1 MVRLFPIIA
10 GFGLLGMFLGLLGF
24 AFWLWMLI
32 DCLQRKFKDK
42 LIWILVL
49 VFLGPLGAVLYFYL
63 VKNK

>member
-10 GFGLLGMFLGLLGF
+10 GFGLLGMLLGLLGF

-42 LIWILVL
+42 LIWVLVL
-49 VFLGPLGAVLYFYL
+49 VFLGPLGALLYFFL
-63 VKNK
+63 VKKR